1 MKGSTV
7 DAMSAAID
15 NAAVMVFCISLAYKE
30 SSSEHRQSP
39 DTHPPL
45 SDIRVMPSVFAD
57 CRLEAQYC
65 HQQDVEM
72 VPLMMEKGYRPTG
85 WLGLILGTRLW
96 YPFYGSAVET
106 DAGFT
111 QQMDTV
117 VRDIGDR
124 GKGGG
129 RAVSEGVPPAASR
142 APARAPAP
150 APRAPPRASSPVPAP
165 APAPEPTPA
174 PRTPAPALAPAP
186 APAPAPTSTP
196 APAGARAAPAPAPAF
211 SPSMQ
216 LSAPLQTHSA
226 DDSAL
231 VQMLLERDQKLQMLL
246 LEREERLRHDTVN
259 TTACKPR
266 SSLRTGL
273 SFTPAPRCA
282 AGGQVGAGSGRY
294 RKAS

>member
-1 MKGSTV
+1 
-7 DAMSAAID
+7 
-15 NAAVMVFCISLAYKE
+15 
-30 SSSEHRQSP
+30 
-39 DTHPPL
+39 
-45 SDIRVMPSVFAD
+45 
-57 CRLEAQYC
+57 
-65 HQQDVEM
+65 
-72 VPLMMEKGYRPTG
+72 MEKGYRPTG

-129 RAVSEGVPPAASR
+129 RAVSEGVPPAAF
-142 APARAPAP
+142 APAR
-150 APRAPPRASSPVPAP
+150 RAPPRASSPVPAP

-174 PRTPAPALAPAP
+174 PRTPAPAP
-186 APAPAPTSTP
+186 APAPAPTP
-196 APAGARAAPAPAPAF
+196 VPAGARAAPAPAPAF

-231 VQMLLERDQKLQMLL
+231 VQVLLERDQKLQMLL
-246 LEREERLRHDTVN
+246 LEHEEKLRHETVN
-259 TTACKPR
+259 ATACKR
-266 SSLRTGL
+266 R
-273 SFTPAPRCA
+273 F
-282 AGGQVGAGSGRY
+282 
-294 RKAS
+294 